1 MRHGV
6 WRWVCV
12 VFAMLGTTA
21 LADAGSD
28 GGVAARHKPI
38 AAGSLTL
45 NPYDI
50 VAVYKPAEQAGV
62 AVYLGRP
69 GQAIQTIIIKDA
81 RDSAAIFNAVWDNA
95 EVTKDAGEDDA
106 RPLTRMRVKDS
117 DARSATL
124 VLNVQRVMA
133 VSWDSDRRSV
143 RVHFDKLIA
152 NDPLPSV
159 SGETEAPF
167 LEIPNVRDAG
177 VAIVA
182 AYRNCVYRR

>member
-1 MRHGV
+1 MA
-6 WRWVCV
+6 V
-12 VFAMLGTTA
+12 VGAAA

-28 GGVAARHKPI
+28 GGGAAKHKPI

-45 NPYDI
+45 NPYDVI
-50 VAVYKPAEQAGV
+50 AVYKPFEQGGV
-62 AVYLGRP
+62 VVYLGRP
-69 GQAIQTIIIKDA
+69 GQGIQAIIIKDA
-81 RDSAAIFNAVWDNA
+81 REAAAVFTAVWDNA

-133 VSWDSDRRSV
+133 VSWDADRRAV

-152 NDPLPSV
+152 NDPLPSL
-159 SGETEAPF
+159 SGGNDGAPY
-167 LEIPNVRDAG
+167 LEIPNVHDAG
-177 VAIVA
+177 LAIVT